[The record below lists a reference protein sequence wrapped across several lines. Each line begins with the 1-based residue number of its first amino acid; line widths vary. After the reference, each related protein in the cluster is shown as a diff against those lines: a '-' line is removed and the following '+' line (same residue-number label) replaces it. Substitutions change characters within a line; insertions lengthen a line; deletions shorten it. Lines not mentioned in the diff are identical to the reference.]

1 MTDPNRV
8 ENISDLERQISSL
21 TQKTNKTNA
30 EEEELD
36 LNCYV
41 KKPKSWLLALDWV
54 MIVGMVGLGAFIMV
68 DGIISVI

>member
-1 MTDPNRV
+1 MDNV
-8 ENISDLERQISSL
+8 ADLERQISSL
-21 TQKTNKTNA
+21 TQKTNKTSG

-41 KKPKSWLLALDWV
+41 KRPKTWLLVLDWV

-68 DGIISVI
+68 DGIISVIES